1 MQMEKLSNYIKEN
14 SNSLEFYIVNEG
26 LMDWIKKFWNWLFS
40 DAKKNADK
48 NGGNY
53 RISNN
58 SIKSVVKDKISF
70 TYDFCQLNEKNMTK
84 LLEIMGDN
92 FKIAKKYFENN
103 KKLSVFS
110 VKGKSESDEE
120 IFAFIFCEL
129 KEIELTIKQII
140 FAQQIVQLNK
150 NIENSNLTKGV
161 VKDFNKWIKTKLK
174 KYSLNQEV
182 KPEVVNKEKIKLN
195 TPEDKPTKEPSKD
208 NETID
213 KENTESLYKQE
224 KAYNDGENKDK
235 QKFDK
240 IDISFE
246 EVKDIKE
253 YCNSQNIPKKYATV
267 LLKFNEQEEKL
278 KNERTFRNFIVY
290 NSTKEEKIMIGI
302 LFGEII
308 DKEKIKLSTCYFNP
322 ETINKYDLSKEFI
335 SALATKQVEYFDNH
349 KDFYLLPQ
357 TLGTNL
363 FDKQF

>member
-103 KKLSVFS
+103 KKLFVFS

-129 KEIELTIKQII
+129 NESELTIKQII

-150 NIENSNLTKGV
+150 NIENSNLAKGV

-182 KPEVVNKEKIKLN
+182 KPEVVNKEKIKLS
-195 TPEDKPTKEPSKD
+195 TPEDKPSEDKPSEEPTDESEKTDNKKSKNKVFIEYLEHRYYYNLDDEFKFKTESNIDFNKIKIYYLREKHSFDKVKYYIQNKYKTVKFLNKIRDHQITEKFTSYFFLVIYENEVLNITGFHDEFYGRESAVQWNDDFISTKNLKFSKND
-208 NETID
+208 CHKLAEKMHDYII
-213 KENTESLYKQE
+213 ENT
-224 KAYNDGENKDK
+224 
-235 QKFDK
+235 
-240 IDISFE
+240 
-246 EVKDIKE
+246 DIKE
-253 YCNSQNIPKKYATV
+253 
-267 LLKFNEQEEKL
+267 L
-278 KNERTFRNFIVY
+278 
-290 NSTKEEKIMIGI
+290 
-302 LFGEII
+302 
-308 DKEKIKLSTCYFNP
+308 
-322 ETINKYDLSKEFI
+322 
-335 SALATKQVEYFDNH
+335 H
-349 KDFYLLPQ
+349 
-357 TLGTNL
+357 
-363 FDKQF
+363 

>member
-26 LMDWIKKFWNWLFS
+26 LIDWIKKFWNWLFS

-110 VKGKSESDEE
+110 VKGKSELDEE

-150 NIENSNLTKGV
+150 NIENSNLVKGV

-182 KPEVVNKEKIKLN
+182 KPEVVNKEKIKLS
-195 TPEDKPTKEPSKD
+195 TPEDKPSEEQPSEEPTDEPEKTDNKKSK
-208 NETID
+208 NKVFID
-213 KENTESLYKQE
+213 KLERRYYWVLDDEFKFKTESNIDFNKIKIYYLSNKYSFDTVKSYIQKKYESVKFLNKIQDSLITNDKFINYFFLVIYETEVLNITGFRDEFYGNECAIQWNYDIISNKNLKFNRNDFHKLAEKMHDYIIENT
-224 KAYNDGENKDK
+224 
-235 QKFDK
+235 
-240 IDISFE
+240 
-246 EVKDIKE
+246 DIKE
-253 YCNSQNIPKKYATV
+253 
-267 LLKFNEQEEKL
+267 L
-278 KNERTFRNFIVY
+278 
-290 NSTKEEKIMIGI
+290 
-302 LFGEII
+302 
-308 DKEKIKLSTCYFNP
+308 
-322 ETINKYDLSKEFI
+322 
-335 SALATKQVEYFDNH
+335 H
-349 KDFYLLPQ
+349 
-357 TLGTNL
+357 
-363 FDKQF
+363 